1 MAQGKTQTRY
11 TTDACVMMD
20 ARYIRDKSSGIG
32 LYTEH
37 LITEL
42 LKLDDTLRF
51 RLITHPTRPRPFT
64 NPRVTCQTF
73 DAAPNSPLT
82 RLVLAHLLDFEGV
95 DLFHSPFN
103 FLPAPVPVPSVFT
116 LHDIMWLINP
126 AYCMANPVYRAFMS
140 AMYRYLI
147 PRSVAEADR
156 LMTVSHHSRQEIE
169 RAFPAKTGRVHV
181 TTNGLDPFFHPVD
194 ADEAWS
200 LIADKVPPQK
210 RFVLVVGQGSPYKN
224 HEGAV
229 AAFTEAFKD
238 DPSLHLVLVR
248 RFSYSKDHELERLC
262 ADPRVAERI
271 IRLSYVTGEELRAL
285 YTLADAFLFP
295 SFYEGFG
302 IPPLEAMAC
311 GTPVVASNAGAIAE
325 VCGDGALQVDPH
337 DTAAIAAALRRV
349 VYEPE
354 VAEAQ
359 VARGLE
365 NVRRFTWAAS
375 AEQALKVYRVVLGL
389 EDAVTPAGAPTP
401 HDATRVGA

>member
-1 MAQGKTQTRY
+1 MTQGTTRY
-11 TTDACVMMD
+11 STDACVMMD

-32 LYTEH
+32 RYTEH

-42 LKLDDTLRF
+42 LALDDTLRL
-51 RLITHPTRPRPFT
+51 RLITHPTRPRPFED
-64 NPRVTCQTF
+64 PRVTCQTF

-82 RLVLAHLLDFEGV
+82 RLLLARLLDFDGV

-126 AYCMANPVYRAFMS
+126 AYCMGNPVFRAFMG

-156 LMTVSHHSRQEIE
+156 LMTVSEHSRQEIE
-169 RAFPAKTGRVHV
+169 GAFPAKTGRVHV
-181 TTNGLDPFFHPVD
+181 TTNGLDPFFHPIEV
-194 ADEAWS
+194 DEAWS
-200 LIADKVPPQK
+200 LIASKVPPRK

-229 AAFTEAFKD
+229 AAFTEAFAE
-238 DPSLHLVLVR
+238 DPALHLVLVR

-262 ADPRVAERI
+262 ADPRVADRI
-271 IRLSYVTGEELRAL
+271 IRLSYVTGQELRAL
-285 YTLADAFLFP
+285 YTLAEVFLFP

-311 GTPVVASNAGAIAE
+311 GTPVVASNSGAIAE
-325 VCGDGALQVDPH
+325 VCGDGALLVDPR
-337 DTAAIAAALRRV
+337 DTAAIAAALRQV
-349 VYEPE
+349 VHDRAL
-354 VAEAQ
+354 AEAL
-359 VARGLE
+359 VARGRE
-365 NVRRFTWAAS
+365 NVKRFTWAAS
-375 AEQALKVYRVVLGL
+375 AEQALKVYRVVLGMD
-389 EDAVTPAGAPTP
+389 EAVTPPGATI
-401 HDATRVGA
+401 ARESA